1 MSIQMSR
8 LSVPAALVAAG
19 FALAWAFLPA
29 GPGTAQTRRPISSG
43 LVSSDAARKQDDA
56 WGQLRTAFDGETH
69 GMKDMLVAYVDV
81 KPGMEVHPPHQH
93 AEEEFM
99 TLTEGSGTWH
109 LDGKEFPAKK
119 GDVLYCAPWSVHGLK
134 NTSNAPLTFFVV
146 KWNNK
151 GVEAPRAPA
160 GAPTRQ

>member
-1 MSIQMSR
+1 MSIRASR
-8 LSVPAALVAAG
+8 LVMPVILAAG
-19 FALAWAFLPA
+19 VAVAWA
-29 GPGTAQTRRPISSG
+29 AQTGGPIPSG
-43 LVSSDAARKQDDA
+43 LVTSDKIKKQGDT
-56 WGQLRTAFDGETH
+56 WGELRTAFAGETH

-99 TLTEGSGTWH
+99 TLTEGSGTWY

-119 GDVLYCAPWSVHGLK
+119 GDVLYCAPWSLHGLK

-146 KWNNK
+146 KWDNK
-151 GVEAPRAPA
+151 GVQAPK
-160 GAPTRQ
+160 APTN